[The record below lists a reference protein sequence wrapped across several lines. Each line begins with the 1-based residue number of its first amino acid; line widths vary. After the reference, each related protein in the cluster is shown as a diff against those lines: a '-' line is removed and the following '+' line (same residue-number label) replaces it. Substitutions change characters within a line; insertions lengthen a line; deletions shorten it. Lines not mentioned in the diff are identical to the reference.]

1 MKSKELLFKKIKEDE
16 QNWKNGQKLSK
27 DLFQYCSKYLYN
39 FLNQK
44 FYKSFSYDQLNDI
57 VSDVWEKFTREQ
69 DEIRTRFSKIKLTSW
84 LCVVGKNICLDM
96 LCHRK
101 IKKSTTPGSYNFR
114 DIDEVYES
122 DLSECNISRDFDEI
136 DNRFKQVKGLLN
148 EQEPWIQRCFE
159 MKYLE
164 DRKLEDIYS
173 EMNNKEWNYKTKNQV
188 IYQMFKT
195 REFLRTQ
202 LNNI

>member
-1 MKSKELLFKKIKEDE
+1 MFPSVISFVIIKPPKKQFKRA
-16 QNWKNGQKLSK
+16 S
-27 DLFQYCSKYLYN
+27 N
-39 FLNQK
+39 F
-44 FYKSFSYDQLNDI
+44 
-57 VSDVWEKFTREQ
+57 ET
-69 DEIRTRFSKIKLTSW
+69 
-84 LCVVGKNICLDM
+84 
-96 LCHRK
+96 
-101 IKKSTTPGSYNFR
+101 
-114 DIDEVYES
+114 
-122 DLSECNISRDFDEI
+122 LSECNISRDFDEI

-202 LNNI
+202 LNDI